1 MGEGGGKD
9 MRRDVACAVTI
20 LCEEK
25 EIIIGV
31 TNVGRYIKLT
41 RADLAR
47 QLGFNG
53 SLIEFTRQ
61 VGKIRGNN
69 DTLASTLALN

>member
-31 TNVGRYIKLT
+31 TNVGRYIKLN
-41 RADLAR
+41 RADLA
-47 QLGFNG
+47 
-53 SLIEFTRQ
+53 I
-61 VGKIRGNN
+61 
-69 DTLASTLALN
+69 